1 MEVST
6 SSSIRSLPLVILIC
20 LVVWH
25 LAQAF
30 YHGYSVVNH
39 IAVAAVSLFI
49 GITGLFAY
57 VPGEKEWQGYL
68 QELLDRNRNLLIG
81 LSCMLVGALHFLT
94 FSKTGDVVPMFV
106 YMVLILAY
114 YDLGSL
120 AVRIEPYTR
129 HASISISTSRF
140 TRYSLGK
147 IGIVLGLT
155 LILSILMMFVSLMG
169 IVGFTSVWT
178 VLILVALMMGS
189 LGMIVRGSN
198 A

>member
-1 MEVST
+1 M
-6 SSSIRSLPLVILIC
+6 LPLVILIC
-20 LVVWH
+20 LAIWH
-25 LAQAF
+25 LART
-30 YHGYSVVNH
+30 YSHDYPIENH
-39 IAVAAVSLFI
+39 IAAAVASLFL
-49 GITGLFAY
+49 GITGLFATI
-57 VPGEKEWQGYL
+57 PGEKPWQEYL
-68 QELLDRNRNLLIG
+68 QELLDRNRNFLIG
-81 LSCMLVGALHFLT
+81 LSCILVGALHFLT

-106 YMVLILAY
+106 YVILILAY
-114 YDLGSL
+114 YDLGTL

-129 HASISISTSRF
+129 HASISIPTSRF

-147 IGIVLGLT
+147 IGIALGLT

-178 VLILVALMMGS
+178 VLILVVLLMGS